1 MLYFYWF
8 NVAFTIL
15 FTLEA
20 ILKIVAFTPAVSYY
34 HAGLTCSWLANIPQ
48 SMYIMWN
55 VMSNVEGCGGKQLN
69 RFLVSAGAIAIPE
82 FLWLFPPKKF
92 QAIYPSL
99 PYYLEMSWVTI
110 GSEGDFLPNVL
121 ISCFIHFCIKYHQ
134 FCSAVC
140 THQLNITVLSL
151 KQSVRLQTH
160 WLYIL
165 WFLIVPII
173 HSIVFGSWT
182 VKL

>member
-1 MLYFYWF
+1 MVLYFYWF

-69 RFLVSAGAIAIPE
+69 RFLVSAGAI
-82 FLWLFPPKKF
+82 
-92 QAIYPSL
+92 YPSL

-134 FCSAVC
+134 FCSVVY
-140 THQLNITVLSL
+140 THQLNITV
-151 KQSVRLQTH
+151 KP
-160 WLYIL
+160 
-165 WFLIVPII
+165 LIVHIM
-173 HSIVFGSWT
+173 VFDCTHNSQCCVW
-182 VKL
+182 KLDC